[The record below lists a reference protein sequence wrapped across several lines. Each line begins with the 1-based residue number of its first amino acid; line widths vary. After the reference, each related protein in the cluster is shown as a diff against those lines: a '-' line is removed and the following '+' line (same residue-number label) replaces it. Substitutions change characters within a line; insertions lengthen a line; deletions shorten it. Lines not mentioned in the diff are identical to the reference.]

1 MNSLKFSVVI
11 PCYNASKWIDK
22 ALTSLESQSYKP
34 LDVIVVDDGSTDDS
48 IEAVNNYKQ
57 HSSLDILILSQKNAG
72 PAAARNLGVSQSK
85 GDYIAFLDADDHWET
100 DKIATDAS
108 YLANSKYKILVSNVN
123 LVDNAG
129 VVIRS
134 NNNDYSNDSTEVCEK
149 LFLGKLSMMTPTLV
163 IERELFNK
171 LGGFSKKLRYKEDHL
186 LILKAVDYSGGLGF
200 YTSCKTNVRIHE
212 GSMRNNIN
220 YFNLLRGYLN
230 FEREVVSFKP
240 ELQKFKSVFRSF
252 LYFSIAKS
260 YSSSSRK
267 HSLYWIIKSLRENPK
282 NIKALILLFLLPFG
296 VDKNSLVK
304 IKSMFRGRH
313 VRKR

>member
-11 PCYNASKWIDK
+11 PCYNASKWIEK
-22 ALTSLESQSYKP
+22 ALTSLESQNYKP

-48 IEAVNNYKQ
+48 IEVVNNYKQ
-57 HSSLDILILSQKNAG
+57 RSSLDILVLSQKNAG
-72 PAAARNLGVSQSK
+72 PAVARNLGVSQSK
-85 GDYIAFLDADDHWET
+85 GDYIAFLDADDHWDT

-108 YLANSKYKILVSNVN
+108 YLANSNYKILVSNVN

-134 NNNDYSNDSTEVCEK
+134 NNNDYSNDSSEVCEK

-163 IERELFNK
+163 IERELFKK

-200 YTSCKTNVRIHE
+200 YTARKTNVRIHE

-220 YFNLLRGYLN
+220 YFRLLRGYLN

-240 ELQKFKSVFRSF
+240 ELKKLRHIFRSF

-260 YSSSSRK
+260 YSSSSKKR
-267 HSLYWIIKSLRENPK
+267 SFYWVVKSLKEDPK
-282 NIKALILLFLLPFG
+282 NIKAIILLFLLPFG

-304 IKSMFRGRH
+304 IKSMLRGVY
-313 VRKR
+313 VRKG

>member
-11 PCYNASKWIDK
+11 PCYNASKWIEK
-22 ALTSLESQSYKP
+22 ALTSLESQNYKP

-48 IEAVNNYKQ
+48 IEVVNNYKQ
-57 HSSLDILILSQKNAG
+57 RSSLDILVLSQKNAG
-72 PAAARNLGVSQSK
+72 PAVARNLGVSQSK
-85 GDYIAFLDADDHWET
+85 GDYIAFLDADDHWDT

-108 YLANSKYKILVSNVN
+108 YLANSNYKILVSNVN

-134 NNNDYSNDSTEVCEK
+134 NNNDYSNDSSEVCEK

-163 IERELFNK
+163 IERELFKK

-200 YTSCKTNVRIHE
+200 YTACKTNVRIHE

-220 YFNLLRGYLN
+220 YFRLLRGYLN

-240 ELQKFKSVFRSF
+240 ELKKLRHIFRSF

-260 YSSSSRK
+260 YSSSSKKR
-267 HSLYWIIKSLRENPK
+267 SFYWVVKSLKEDPK
-282 NIKALILLFLLPFG
+282 NIKAIILLFLLPFG

-304 IKSMFRGRH
+304 IKSMLRGGY
-313 VRKR
+313 VRKG

>member
-1 MNSLKFSVVI
+1 MNFLKFSVVI
-11 PCYNASKWIDK
+11 PCYNASKWIEK
-22 ALTSLESQSYKP
+22 ALTSLESQNYKP

-48 IEAVNNYKQ
+48 IEVVNNYKQ
-57 HSSLDILILSQKNAG
+57 RSSLDILVLSQKNAG

-85 GDYIAFLDADDHWET
+85 GDYIAFLDADDHWDT

-108 YLANSKYKILVSNVN
+108 YLANSNYKILVSNVN

-129 VVIRS
+129 FVIRS

-220 YFNLLRGYLN
+220 YFRLLRGYLN
-230 FEREVVSFKP
+230 FEREVVGFKP
-240 ELQKFKSVFRSF
+240 ELKKFKNIFRSF

-260 YSSSSRK
+260 YSSSSKKR
-267 HSLYWIIKSLRENPK
+267 SVYWTIRSLRENPR
-282 NIKALILLFLLPFG
+282 NIKAIILLFLLPFG

-304 IKSMFRGRH
+304 IKSMLRGGY

>member
-11 PCYNASKWIDK
+11 PCYNASKWIEK
-22 ALTSLESQSYKP
+22 ALTSLESQNYKP

-48 IEAVNNYKQ
+48 IEVVNNYKQ
-57 HSSLDILILSQKNAG
+57 RSSLDILVLSQKNAG
-72 PAAARNLGVSQSK
+72 PAVARNLGVSQSK
-85 GDYIAFLDADDHWET
+85 GDYIAFLDADDHWDT

-108 YLANSKYKILVSNVN
+108 YLANSNYKILVSNVN

-134 NNNDYSNDSTEVCEK
+134 NNNDYSNDSSEVCEK

-163 IERELFNK
+163 IERELFKK

-200 YTSCKTNVRIHE
+200 YTACKTNVRIHE

-220 YFNLLRGYLN
+220 YFRLLRGYLN

-240 ELQKFKSVFRSF
+240 ELKKLRHIFRSF

-260 YSSSSRK
+260 YSSSSKKR
-267 HSLYWIIKSLRENPK
+267 SFYWVVKSLKEDPK
-282 NIKALILLFLLPFG
+282 NIKAIILLFLLPFG

-304 IKSMFRGRH
+304 IKSMLRGVY
-313 VRKR
+313 VRKG

>member
-22 ALTSLESQSYKP
+22 ALTSLESQNYKP

-48 IEAVNNYKQ
+48 VEVVNNYKQ
-57 HSSLDILILSQKNAG
+57 RSSLDILVLSQKNAG

-85 GDYIAFLDADDHWET
+85 GDYIAFLDADDHWDT

-108 YLANSKYKILVSNVN
+108 YLAKSNYKILVSNVN

-134 NNNDYSNDSTEVCEK
+134 NHNDYSNDSTEVCEK

-163 IERELFNK
+163 IERELFNN

-220 YFNLLRGYLN
+220 YFKLLRGYLN
-230 FEREVVSFKP
+230 FEREVISFKP
-240 ELQKFKSVFRSF
+240 DLQEYKNIFRSF

-260 YSSSSRK
+260 YSSISRK
-267 HSLYWIIKSLRENPK
+267 QSVYWVIKSLKENPK
-282 NIKALILLFLLPFG
+282 NIKAIILLFLLPFG

-304 IKSMFRGRH
+304 IKSMLRGRN